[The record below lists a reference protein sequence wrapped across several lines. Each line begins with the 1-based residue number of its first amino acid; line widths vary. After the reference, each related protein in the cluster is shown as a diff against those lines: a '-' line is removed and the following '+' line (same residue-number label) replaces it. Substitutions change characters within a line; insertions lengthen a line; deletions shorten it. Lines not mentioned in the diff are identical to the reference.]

1 MNNLSQR
8 LRIAAVAVTYVGA
21 WLGHAAA
28 DPPASFDLRDV
39 NGENFVTSVK
49 SQQGGTCWT
58 HGAMAAIEGNLLMTD
73 NWAAA
78 GETGEPDMAEYH
90 LDWWNGFNQHN
101 NDDIDPPTGAGLVVH
116 NGGDYRV
123 TEAYMSRSEGAVR
136 DIDGQ
141 SFNSPPPRSDPSFH
155 YYYVR
160 DMEWY
165 VAESDLSNIDTI
177 KSALMTHGVVGTAL
191 CIDSA
196 FMSGDYTHYQP
207 PSSSIPPNHAVAIVG
222 WDDNKATQAP
232 QPGAWLIKNS
242 WGSGWGLNGFFWISY
257 YDKVC
262 CQDPEMGAISFQGVE
277 PMPYDHVY
285 YHDYHGWRDTME
297 ECTEAFNAFVA
308 NGDEIIRAVNFCT
321 AVDSVSYAV
330 RIFDRFEGGE
340 LVDELSS
347 ETGMVAHT
355 GLHTVDLGTP
365 VELAAGDSFYVY
377 LELSDGGHPY
387 DRTSDVPVLLG
398 ASYRTI
404 VESSASP
411 GESYYRSG
419 SAWLDLQD
427 YEDPPW
433 TGTANFCIKAITND
447 RGLRVTPLSD
457 FRSEG
462 PEGGPFEPSSAV
474 YQLENR
480 NLTPIDYAVT
490 RQMTD
495 VWLSIAGPT
504 PGTLVSGETAEI
516 TLQIN
521 ANADTLG
528 TGFHTATASFTNTTD
543 HTGDT
548 TREVRLAVGSPVLA
562 YRWTLDADPGWT
574 VSSLWAFG
582 QPTGGGGEY
591 GGPDPT
597 SGHTGPN
604 VYGYNLNGDYAN
616 NLPERHLTSTPID
629 CTDWFSTHL
638 KFWRWLGVEQ
648 PAYDHASVA
657 ASADG
662 STWTTVWT
670 NQAEITDDEWVQQDM
685 DISAVADGE
694 PTVYLR
700 WTMGPTDEGWRYCGW
715 NIDDIEIWAIGEGA
729 PAAADEAGALVPT
742 LRLDPVEPNPAGGAV
757 TLRYTLPSAGSVR
770 LRVYDL
776 AGRQVAKLVDQRDQQ
791 GAHEVKWGFVDDSG
805 SPLSAG
811 LYFARLEAGS
821 ESQTRRLI
829 LIR

>member
-1 MNNLSQR
+1 MNPSRQR
-8 LRIAAVAVTYVGA
+8 LCAIAGGIVAAVALCTASV
-21 WLGHAAA
+21 A

-39 NGENFVTSVK
+39 NGENFVTGVR

-58 HGAMAAIEGNLLMTD
+58 HGAMAAIEGNLLMTG

-116 NGGDYRV
+116 EGGDYRV
-123 TEAYMSRSEGAVR
+123 TEAYLARSEGAVR
-136 DIDGQ
+136 DVDGQ

-155 YYYVR
+155 YYYAR

-165 VAESDLSNIDTI
+165 VAGSDLSSIDTI
-177 KSALMTHGVVGTAL
+177 KYALMEHGVVGTAL

-196 FMSGDYTHYQP
+196 FMSGNYTHYQP
-207 PSSSIPPNHAVAIVG
+207 PTSPIPPNHAVAIVG

-242 WGSGWGLNGFFWISY
+242 WGSSWGLNGFFWISY

-308 NGDEIIRAVNFCT
+308 AGDELIEAVSFCT
-321 AVDSVSYAV
+321 AADSVSYSV
-330 RIFDRFEGGE
+330 KVYDRFEGGE
-340 LVDELSS
+340 LIDELST
-347 ETGMVAHT
+347 ETGMLEHI
-355 GLHTVDLGTP
+355 GLHTIDLTTP
-365 VELAAGDSFYVY
+365 VELAVGDSFYVY
-377 LELSDGGHPY
+377 LELTAGGQPY

-404 VESSASP
+404 VESSADP
-411 GESYYRSG
+411 GESFYRDG
-419 SAWLDLQD
+419 SAWVDLQGYD
-427 YEDPPW
+427 DPPW
-433 TGTANFCIKAITND
+433 TGTANFCIKALTCD
-447 RGLRVTPLSD
+447 RGLRVTPLND
-457 FRSEG
+457 FLSEG
-462 PEGGPFEPSSAV
+462 PEGGPFTPVSAV

-480 NLTPIDYAVT
+480 NLTAIDYSVT
-490 RQMTD
+490 RYLTD
-495 VWLSIAGPT
+495 IWVSIAGPT
-504 PGTLVSGETAEI
+504 PGTLAPGETAEV
-516 TLQIN
+516 TLEIN
-521 ANADTLG
+521 TNADTLS
-528 TGFHTATASFTNTTD
+528 TGFHEATVSFTNTTD

-548 TREVRLAVGSPVLA
+548 TREVKLAVGSPVLA
-562 YRWTLDADPGWT
+562 YRWTLDGDPGWT
-574 VSSLWAFG
+574 VESMWAYG

-597 SGHTGPN
+597 SGHTGTN

-616 NLPERHLTSTPID
+616 NLPERHLTSAPID

-648 PAYDHASVA
+648 PAYDHASVS

-662 STWTTVWT
+662 TAWTTVWT
-670 NQAEITDDEWVQQDM
+670 NQSEITDNEWVQQDI
-685 DISAVADGE
+685 DIAAVADGQ

-715 NIDDIEIWAIGEGA
+715 NIDDIEIWAIGDGSPA
-729 PAAADEAGALVPT
+729 PADEAGGLVPT
-742 LRLDPVEPNPAGGAV
+742 LRLDPVRPNPANGAV
-757 TLRYTLPSAGSVR
+757 ALRYSLPTAGPLR
-770 LRVYDL
+770 LSVYDI
-776 AGRQVAKLVDQRDQQ
+776 AGREVARLVDGNVQS
-791 GAHEVKWGFVDDSG
+791 GSHEVRWNSTDGDG

-811 LYFARLEAGS
+811 LYFTRLEAGS
-821 ESQTRRLI
+821 GIRTQKLI